1 MNELDPS
8 SITLSSP
15 TKAFAYEKISREID
29 ECDDIVTMKEAL
41 RCYVKLYFKQQE
53 TMVLIGVPDIRDE
66 NLWATN

>member
-1 MNELDPS
+1 MKELDPS

-53 TMVLIGVPDIRDE
+53 TMGLIGIPNISEE
-66 NLWATN
+66 NI

>member
-8 SITLSSP
+8 SITLTSP

-29 ECDDIVTMKEAL
+29 ECDDIVVMKEAL

-66 NLWATN
+66 NL